1 MCHFD
6 PLCLSKMVARR
17 TKPTS
22 PHSSSLPPSH
32 GGGEKDGG
40 VKLEAP
46 LSLKDKY
53 DLLPAFLQVRGLVN
67 QHIDS
72 FNYFINR
79 EMQKIIHAKGNE
91 RITCDTDANFYL
103 K

>member
-1 MCHFD
+1 M
-6 PLCLSKMVARR
+6 PGRI
-17 TKPTS
+17 TKRKKAEMDS
-22 PHSSSLPPSH
+22 V
-32 GGGEKDGG
+32 EVNG
-40 VKLEAP
+40 VKTTNVNGTYHTNGIDKAPSLEAP

-53 DLLPAFLQVRGLVN
+53 DLLPSFLKIRGLVN

-91 RITCDTDANFYL
+91 RVTCDTDANFYV